1 MNQNR
6 RPIPPGKKKPGQ
18 DPNNNEFQWKKG
30 SKTILIWVIIIM
42 GIILL
47 TSIFPV
53 GREQERSIPYSKYKY
68 FLQNDMIVKGE
79 VVTKENEFHGVLN
92 KEFEDVLPNGK
103 TVTYR
108 KFKTI
113 LPFVDEKMVAQ
124 WQEKNINI
132 EFVQP
137 SSEWLVF
144 VGNFL
149 PWILLIAFWIFLARR
164 MQGGGG
170 GGGRNIFSFG
180 KSKAK
185 LSMESE
191 TRVTFDDV
199 AGCDEAKEELR
210 EIIEFLK
217 SPAKF
222 IRLGGKIPKGALLL
236 GPPGTGKTLLARAV
250 AGEAGVPFFSM
261 SGADFVEMFVG
272 VGASRVRDLFENGRK
287 NAPCIIFIDEMDA
300 VGRQRG
306 AGLGGGHDE
315 REQTLNALL
324 VEMDGFDT
332 KEGVI
337 ILAATNRPDVLDAAL
352 LRPGRFDR
360 QIVVDRPDV
369 RGREGILRVH
379 TKNIPLEKDV
389 DLEVIAKGTP
399 GLAGAELANLVN
411 EAALNAARHDSS
423 AVTMEDFEMAKDKI
437 MMGME
442 RRSMIISEEE
452 KRNTAYH
459 ESGHVLVAKLIPG
472 SDPVHKVTIIPRG
485 RALGVTSYLPIDERH
500 NYSRE
505 YLETMLCHLLGGRG
519 AERLVM
525 NQLTTGAGN
534 DIERA
539 TDLAR
544 KMVCEWGMSDKLGP
558 ITFGKKDEEIFL
570 GREIATH
577 RDFSEKTAQEIDTEV
592 RSIIAKAEKTVEG
605 LLKKN
610 IDKLHRLA
618 EALLERE
625 ILDGEEIELLMNGK
639 TLPKK
644 TRKQKARRIVED
656 KLHKPDGDGLKQPAS
671 GKAAAA
677 PEKENKNGP
686 EKKSA
691 GKPESDGP
699 DKKAPQTGKKKKVPN
714 PKDSDAGDTNNER

>member
-1 MNQNR
+1 MNQNKL
-6 RPIPPGKKKPGQ
+6 PKPPDKKPGGPSR
-18 DPNNNEFQWKKG
+18 DNNEFQWKKG

-42 GIILL
+42 AIILL
-47 TSIFPV
+47 TSIFPM
-53 GREQERSIPYSKYKY
+53 GRGQERSVPYSKYLY
-68 FLQNDMIVKGE
+68 FLNNDLIARGE
-79 VVTKENEFHGVLN
+79 VVVKENEFRGEL
-92 KEFEDVLPNGK
+92 KRTFQDVLPNGK
-103 TVTYR
+103 TIEYK

-113 LPFVDEKMVAQ
+113 LPFVDEKSVEL
-124 WQEKNINI
+124 WQSKEIDI

-137 SSEWLVF
+137 SSEWLLIL
-144 VGNFL
+144 GNML
-149 PWILLIAFWIFLARR
+149 PWILLIGFWIFLARR
-164 MQGGGG
+164 MQGGG

-185 LSMESE
+185 MMMESE
-191 TRVTFDDV
+191 TKVTFDDV

-217 SPAKF
+217 NPSKF
-222 IRLGGKIPKGALLL
+222 NRLGGKIPKGALLL

-272 VGASRVRDLFENGRK
+272 VGASRVRDLFETGRK
-287 NAPCIIFIDEMDA
+287 HAPCIIFIDEMDA

-337 ILAATNRPDVLDAAL
+337 IIAATNRPDVLDAAL

-379 TKNIPLEKDV
+379 TKNIPLSEDV
-389 DLEVIAKGTP
+389 DLEVLAKGTP

-411 EAALNAARHDSS
+411 EAALAAARQDRNM
-423 AVTMEDFEMAKDKI
+423 VIMEDFEMAKDKI

-442 RRSMIISEEE
+442 RKSLIISEEE
-452 KRNTAYH
+452 KRSTAYH
-459 ESGHVLVAKLIPG
+459 ESGHVLVSKLIPG

-500 NYSRE
+500 NYSKD
-505 YLETMLCHLLGGRG
+505 YLETLLCHLLGGRV
-519 AERLVM
+519 AEMLVM
-525 NQLTTGAGN
+525 DQLTTGAGN

-539 TDLAR
+539 TDLTR
-544 KMVCEWGMSDKLGP
+544 KMVCEWGMSEKLGP
-558 ITFGKKDEEIFL
+558 VTFGKKEEEIFL
-570 GREIATH
+570 GREIAQH
-577 RDFSEKTAQEIDTEV
+577 RDFSEKTAQEIDAEV
-592 RSIIAKAEKTVEG
+592 RQIITKAENRVRK
-605 LLKKN
+605 LLSQN
-610 IDKLHRLA
+610 VDKLHQLA

-625 ILDGEEIELLMNGK
+625 ILDGEQIDLILSGK
-639 TLPKK
+639 KLPSRAANRTATRVKASNKKTNKKTVVPKK
-644 TRKQKARRIVED
+644 KNAAR
-656 KLHKPDGDGLKQPAS
+656 
-671 GKAAAA
+671 
-677 PEKENKNGP
+677 EKE
-686 EKKSA
+686 
-691 GKPESDGP
+691 
-699 DKKAPQTGKKKKVPN
+699 TGKKDKSIAKEKDQQPTKKRVPVEDMDLSVEVKKQSS
-714 PKDSDAGDTNNER
+714 KDQ

>member
-1 MNQNR
+1 MMNQNKL
-6 RPIPPGKKKPGQ
+6 PKPPDKKPGGPSR
-18 DPNNNEFQWKKG
+18 DNNEFQWKKG

-42 GIILL
+42 AIILL
-47 TSIFPV
+47 TSIFPM
-53 GREQERSIPYSKYKY
+53 GRGQERSVPYSKYLY
-68 FLQNDMIVKGE
+68 FLNNDLIARGE
-79 VVTKENEFHGVLN
+79 VVVKENEFRGEL
-92 KEFEDVLPNGK
+92 KRTFQDVLPNGK
-103 TVTYR
+103 TIEYK

-113 LPFVDEKMVAQ
+113 LPFVDEKSVEL
-124 WQEKNINI
+124 WQSKEIDI

-137 SSEWLVF
+137 SSEWLLIL
-144 VGNFL
+144 GNML
-149 PWILLIAFWIFLARR
+149 PWILLIGFWIFLARR
-164 MQGGGG
+164 MQGGG

-185 LSMESE
+185 MMMESE
-191 TRVTFDDV
+191 TKVTFDDV

-217 SPAKF
+217 NPSKF
-222 IRLGGKIPKGALLL
+222 NRLGGKIPKGALLL

-272 VGASRVRDLFENGRK
+272 VGASRVRDLFETGRK
-287 NAPCIIFIDEMDA
+287 HAPCIIFIDEMDA

-337 ILAATNRPDVLDAAL
+337 IIAATNRPDVLDAAL

-379 TKNIPLEKDV
+379 TKNIPLSEDV
-389 DLEVIAKGTP
+389 DLEVLAKGTP

-411 EAALNAARHDSS
+411 EAALAAARQDRNM
-423 AVTMEDFEMAKDKI
+423 VIMEDFEMAKDKI

-442 RRSMIISEEE
+442 RKSLIISEEE
-452 KRNTAYH
+452 KRSTAYH
-459 ESGHVLVAKLIPG
+459 ESGHVLVSKLIPG

-500 NYSRE
+500 NYSKD
-505 YLETMLCHLLGGRG
+505 YLETLLCHLLGGRV
-519 AERLVM
+519 AEMLVM
-525 NQLTTGAGN
+525 DQLTTGAGN

-539 TDLAR
+539 TDLTR
-544 KMVCEWGMSDKLGP
+544 KMVCEWGMSEKLGP
-558 ITFGKKDEEIFL
+558 VTFGKKEEEIFL
-570 GREIATH
+570 GREIAQH
-577 RDFSEKTAQEIDTEV
+577 RDFSEKTAQEIDAEV
-592 RSIIAKAEKTVEG
+592 RQIITKAENRVRK
-605 LLKKN
+605 LLSQN
-610 IDKLHRLA
+610 VDKLHQLA

-625 ILDGEEIELLMNGK
+625 ILDGEQIDLILSGK
-639 TLPKK
+639 KLPSRAANRTATRVKASNKKTNKKTVVPKK
-644 TRKQKARRIVED
+644 KNAAR
-656 KLHKPDGDGLKQPAS
+656 
-671 GKAAAA
+671 
-677 PEKENKNGP
+677 EKE
-686 EKKSA
+686 
-691 GKPESDGP
+691 
-699 DKKAPQTGKKKKVPN
+699 TGKKDKLIAKEKDQKPTKKRVPVEDMDLSVEVKKQSS
-714 PKDSDAGDTNNER
+714 KDQ